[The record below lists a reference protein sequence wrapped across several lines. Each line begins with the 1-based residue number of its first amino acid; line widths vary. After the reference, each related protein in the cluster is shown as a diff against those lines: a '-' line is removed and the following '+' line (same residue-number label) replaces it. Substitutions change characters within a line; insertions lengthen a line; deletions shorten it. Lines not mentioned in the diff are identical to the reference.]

1 MHKVTGFV
9 IAGFIV
15 ILSGCATHPTPD
27 LAKTCGQTLPI
38 ADSIIRF
45 KDVLSRA

>member
-1 MHKVTGFV
+1 MHKFTGFV

-15 ILSGCATHPTPD
+15 IVSGCATHSEPGPANTY
-27 LAKTCGQTLPI
+27 GQTLPI

-45 KDVLSRA
+45 KDVFSRA